1 METQVKQYKLGGE
14 TMYTG
19 TIQSQVSLQMLDLKW
34 QKKKQDINS
43 KKDTEGMT
51 QDEILLDSLE
61 RQAQTERER
70 SATSELYT
78 KLKTGGTLTEEE
90 IAYLKEHDP
99 EALAEYEKA
108 QTEKK
113 AYENALKNC
122 RTKEDVQ
129 RLKLNRMGSFAA
141 QAKEIASNPYIP
153 KDKKVVLMQRLNNE
167 VCMIRDAHQAFEKS
181 RAYEELPEEQE
192 LRREAAEEQ
201 ADETKARID
210 AKYTKGEKEMA
221 NLYGVS
227 AYQQTN
233 STWNNTRTNNTKTDR
248 KNAEKTDVQKTET
261 DSVKTTTFN
270 PADTTSSLVPTTKN
284 GYGTVIGDVELS
296 DKAKDYYNKL
306 KAKFGNMDFILVSK
320 DMKSQVQANAA
331 AYGNA
336 SKQVVLI
343 DDEKIEKMATD
354 ESFRRKYEGIIAMS
368 QAKLQEAKNSLTSS
382 GASVNNFGM
391 SVDANGKATFFAT
404 VEKAAKKKAEKKA
417 AEKKADEKRAEE
429 SKNEETTIADE
440 KEYVQITAGSMEELI
455 DKVSSY
461 AYENSERNVLT
472 ESEKSVGQK
481 FDFRG

>member
-1 METQVKQYKLGGE
+1 M
-14 TMYTG
+14 
-19 TIQSQVSLQMLDLKW
+19 
-34 QKKKQDINS
+34 
-43 KKDTEGMT
+43 
-51 QDEILLDSLE
+51 
-61 RQAQTERER
+61 R
-70 SATSELYT
+70 
-78 KLKTGGTLTEEE
+78 
-90 IAYLKEHDP
+90 
-99 EALAEYEKA
+99 
-108 QTEKK
+108 
-113 AYENALKNC
+113 
-122 RTKEDVQ
+122 
-129 RLKLNRMGSFAA
+129 F
-141 QAKEIASNPYIP
+141 IP
-153 KDKKVVLMQRLNNE
+153 Q
-167 VCMIRDAHQAFEKS
+167 IG
-181 RAYEELPEEQE
+181 Y
-192 LRREAAEEQ
+192 
-201 ADETKARID
+201 
-210 AKYTKGEKEMA
+210 YTKGEKQMA

-227 AYQQTN
+227 AYQQAN

-261 DSVKTTTFN
+261 DNVKTTTFN
-270 PADTTSSLVPTTKN
+270 PADTIGSLVPTTKS

-354 ESFRRKYEGIIAMS
+354 ESFRKKYEGIIAMS

-429 SKNEETTIADE
+429 SKNEETTTVDE

-455 DKVSSY
+455 NKVSSY
-461 AYENSERNVLT
+461 AYDNSERNVLT

>member
-1 METQVKQYKLGGE
+1 
-14 TMYTG
+14 
-19 TIQSQVSLQMLDLKW
+19 
-34 QKKKQDINS
+34 
-43 KKDTEGMT
+43 
-51 QDEILLDSLE
+51 
-61 RQAQTERER
+61 
-70 SATSELYT
+70 
-78 KLKTGGTLTEEE
+78 
-90 IAYLKEHDP
+90 
-99 EALAEYEKA
+99 
-108 QTEKK
+108 
-113 AYENALKNC
+113 
-122 RTKEDVQ
+122 
-129 RLKLNRMGSFAA
+129 
-141 QAKEIASNPYIP
+141 
-153 KDKKVVLMQRLNNE
+153 
-167 VCMIRDAHQAFEKS
+167 
-181 RAYEELPEEQE
+181 
-192 LRREAAEEQ
+192 
-201 ADETKARID
+201 
-210 AKYTKGEKEMA
+210 MA

-270 PADTTSSLVPTTKN
+270 PADTTGSLVPTTKN
-284 GYGTVIGDVELS
+284 GYGTVIGNVELS

-404 VEKAAKKKAEKKA
+404 VEKAAERLWESGVKHVVVKSGKKGCYLRSAQ
-417 AEKKADEKRAEE
+417 E
-429 SKNEETTIADE
+429 SVWIPACKCEACVDTTGAGDSFVAGFIYALSE
-440 KEYVQITAGSMEELI
+440 GKEFKICA
-455 DKVSSY
+455 SY
-461 AYENSERNVLT
+461 ANQCGARAVEVIGAT
-472 ESEKSVGQK
+472 EWL
-481 FDFRG
+481 

>member
-1 METQVKQYKLGGE
+1 
-14 TMYTG
+14 
-19 TIQSQVSLQMLDLKW
+19 
-34 QKKKQDINS
+34 
-43 KKDTEGMT
+43 
-51 QDEILLDSLE
+51 
-61 RQAQTERER
+61 
-70 SATSELYT
+70 
-78 KLKTGGTLTEEE
+78 
-90 IAYLKEHDP
+90 
-99 EALAEYEKA
+99 
-108 QTEKK
+108 
-113 AYENALKNC
+113 
-122 RTKEDVQ
+122 
-129 RLKLNRMGSFAA
+129 
-141 QAKEIASNPYIP
+141 
-153 KDKKVVLMQRLNNE
+153 
-167 VCMIRDAHQAFEKS
+167 
-181 RAYEELPEEQE
+181 
-192 LRREAAEEQ
+192 
-201 ADETKARID
+201 
-210 AKYTKGEKEMA
+210 MA

-270 PADTTSSLVPTTKN
+270 PADTTGSLVPTTKN
-284 GYGTVIGDVELS
+284 GYGTVIGNVELS

-404 VEKAAKKKAEKKA
+404 VERRRKKRRKRKQQRRRLHRRKRKRRKIRSLLRKKQQ
-417 AEKKADEKRAEE
+417 KRRPMRSAR
-429 SKNEETTIADE
+429 KNPKMRKQRLQMRRNTCRSQP
-440 KEYVQITAGSMEELI
+440 VQW
-455 DKVSSY
+455 
-461 AYENSERNVLT
+461 
-472 ESEKSVGQK
+472 KS
-481 FDFRG
+481 

>member
-1 METQVKQYKLGGE
+1 
-14 TMYTG
+14 
-19 TIQSQVSLQMLDLKW
+19 
-34 QKKKQDINS
+34 
-43 KKDTEGMT
+43 
-51 QDEILLDSLE
+51 
-61 RQAQTERER
+61 
-70 SATSELYT
+70 
-78 KLKTGGTLTEEE
+78 
-90 IAYLKEHDP
+90 
-99 EALAEYEKA
+99 
-108 QTEKK
+108 
-113 AYENALKNC
+113 
-122 RTKEDVQ
+122 
-129 RLKLNRMGSFAA
+129 
-141 QAKEIASNPYIP
+141 
-153 KDKKVVLMQRLNNE
+153 
-167 VCMIRDAHQAFEKS
+167 
-181 RAYEELPEEQE
+181 
-192 LRREAAEEQ
+192 
-201 ADETKARID
+201 
-210 AKYTKGEKEMA
+210 MA

-248 KNAEKTDVQKTET
+248 KNAEKTEAQKTET

-270 PADTTSSLVPTTKN
+270 PTDTTGSLVPTTKS
-284 GYGTVIGDVELS
+284 GYGTVIGNVELS

-382 GASVNNFGM
+382 GASVNNFGL

-404 VEKAAKKKAEKKA
+404 VEKAAEKAKDKKLAEKKA
-417 AEKKADEKRAEE
+417 AEKKAAEKRAEE
-429 SKNEETTIADE
+429 SENEETTVADD

-461 AYENSERNVLT
+461 AYDNSERNVLT